1 MQKSLIITLIL
12 SIVVIIFAI
21 NNNAIV
27 TIDLI
32 FTQIEISEAIVI
44 FVCVL
49 LGVAITS
56 IFSWFREMKLKKVIK
71 QQNSKIDDLNK
82 NIESL
87 ERTVT
92 EKEEQ
97 IKLLYLK
104 DENNSN

>member
-71 QQNSKIDDLNK
+71 QQNLKIDDLNK
-82 NIESL
+82 NIERL
-87 ERTVT
+87 ERTVA

-104 DENNSN
+104 DENDSN